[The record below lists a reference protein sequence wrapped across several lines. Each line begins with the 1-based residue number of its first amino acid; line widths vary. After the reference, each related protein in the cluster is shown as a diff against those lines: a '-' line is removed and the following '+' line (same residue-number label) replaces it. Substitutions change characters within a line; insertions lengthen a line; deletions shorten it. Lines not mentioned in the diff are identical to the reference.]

1 MPKIKPTLSITANKG
16 THGTTPG
23 PLPTSIAI
31 SATKEL
37 TVDKVEIEIWTSTG
51 SGNSVLIDGSDYK
64 GSAVGG
70 TDGSFIYLKNITAS
84 GTEKIYIG
92 HGGNGDVA
100 ADSALRLMTLM
111 PGEFAFFPY
120 DYTTDII
127 VDASASAQKLEVWRY
142 NRSTT

>member
-1 MPKIKPTLSITANKG
+1 MPKIKPTLSLTANKG

-31 SATKEL
+31 SATKDL

-51 SGNSVLIDGSDYK
+51 TGNSVLIDGSDYV
-64 GSAVGG
+64 GSGVGG
-70 TDGSFIYLKNITAS
+70 ADGSFLYLKNITAS

-92 HGGNGDVA
+92 HGADSDVA
-100 ADSALRLMTLM
+100 ANTALRLMSLM

-127 VDASASAQKLEVWRY
+127 VDASAAAQKLEVWRY
-142 NRSTT
+142 NRSAT